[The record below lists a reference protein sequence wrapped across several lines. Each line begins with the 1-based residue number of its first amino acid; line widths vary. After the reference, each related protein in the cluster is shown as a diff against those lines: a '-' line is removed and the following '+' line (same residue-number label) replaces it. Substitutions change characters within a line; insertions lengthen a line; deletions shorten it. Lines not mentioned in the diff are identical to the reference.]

1 MIYSLFN
8 VVFNKKVLAGGQ
20 GWLRM
25 SALFTFLMF
34 SPSGPILAG
43 AAPHLLLSSI
53 WV

>member
-8 VVFNKKVLAGGQ
+8 VVLNKKVLAGGQ

-34 SPSGPILAG
+34 FPSSPIPEG
-43 AAPHLLLSSI
+43 AAPHLLLSNI